1 VLTEAVAETK
11 SLDHDKLAAYMHK
24 AKFNTVAG
32 NFSFAQDGEWSQ
44 TRQVWTQFQNVL
56 NNFDQFRDGKVQP
69 IVWPIESKSGDIRIL
84 PVCGWEVPARCRMA
98 GRGAQMTRI
107 SETSRLRSLGL
118 MLLITADD
126 GAPSMPMPLIP
137 EIAVFQRKLAT
148 LPVVTYQA
156 GETVLSAASTTGR
169 LLILKEGAVA
179 VVKEGVEI
187 ARVAEPGA
195 VFGELSVL
203 LDQPHTADVHALE
216 TSQFHVADAATM
228 LRIDPIA
235 LLYVAT
241 VLAQR
246 LDSANR
252 GLLEL
257 KRQVQAGEPGS
268 VIGRTVEKIE
278 GLLGATGANLMY
290 AGYPYDPF
298 ADAPKS

>member
-1 VLTEAVAETK
+1 MIEWQLLLEWEFLASNDVAVTK
-11 SLDHDKLAAYMHK
+11 WSIHLRRRASVPATGSKQR
-24 AKFNTVAG
+24 TVAG
-32 NFSFAQDGEWSQ
+32 FLALCLPTKIDKLRLVFEWARNGDG
-44 TRQVWTQFQNVL
+44 
-56 NNFDQFRDGKVQP
+56 
-69 IVWPIESKSGDIRIL
+69 
-84 PVCGWEVPARCRMA
+84 
-98 GRGAQMTRI
+98 GAN
-107 SETSRLRSLGL
+107 
-118 MLLITADD
+118 
-126 GAPSMPMPLIP
+126 MPTPLIP
-137 EIAVFQRKLAT
+137 DMAVFQRKLAT
-148 LPVVTYQA
+148 LPLITYQA

-187 ARVAEPGA
+187 ARVTEPGA

-203 LDQPHTADVHALE
+203 LDQPHTADVRALE
-216 TSQFHVADAATM
+216 VSQFHVADAATI
-228 LRIDPIA
+228 LRVDPIA

-257 KRQVQAGEPGS
+257 KRQVQAGEPRS

-278 GLLGATGANLMY
+278 GLLSTTGANLMY

-298 ADAPKS
+298 APDAPRS